1 MTLELKALRLEKNNR
16 ICKIYL
22 NKPESKN
29 VLDSVMKAELNE
41 IIEEVHQ
48 DSDIRVLIL
57 TGVGSAFCAG
67 GDLRSMEQ
75 PFPPFAGRTRIKNSH
90 QWLRK
95 LIDLEIPVIAAVNGV
110 AAGAGVNL
118 ALACDMVIA
127 SDKATFIQ
135 SFIKV
140 GLIPDF
146 GGFYFLPRLIGLHKA
161 KELMFTGISVDAH
174 EGERIGLINKVVPG
188 DELMRYVEKF
198 ALDLANSPANSLAL
212 IKRLTNLSLESN
224 FESMLE
230 LEAMAQDMCF
240 GSDDFVDGR
249 KAFVEKRKPIFR
261 P

>member
-110 AAGAGVNL
+110 AAGAGLNL

-240 GSDDFVDGR
+240 GSDDFVEGR